1 MRGQAGMIGE
11 DKKIWHKCERWERG
25 DGETKE
31 EIKKENHECQE
42 KK

>member
-1 MRGQAGMIGE
+1 MIRE
-11 DKKIWHKCERWERG
+11 DKKVWHKCERWERG
-25 DGETKE
+25 DDGETKE